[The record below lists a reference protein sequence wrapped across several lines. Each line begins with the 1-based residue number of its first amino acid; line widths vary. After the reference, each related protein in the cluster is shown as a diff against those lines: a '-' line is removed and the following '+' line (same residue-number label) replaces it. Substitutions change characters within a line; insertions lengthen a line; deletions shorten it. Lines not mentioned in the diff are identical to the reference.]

1 MTNIQIRQFKNQII
15 TFMNGIP
22 LEVEVKRLVIREI
35 LDELTIATE
44 AEIQNE
50 LKTLKEAKDGT
61 GMATDKHVGVG
72 EQPVNGNTSE
82 CDKP

>member
-1 MTNIQIRQFKNQII
+1 MTNIGIRQFKNQII

-44 AEIQNE
+44 TEIQNE

-61 GMATDKHVGVG
+61 GMATNNNADVAEHT
-72 EQPVNGNTSE
+72 VNGNTSE
-82 CDKP
+82 RDKP